1 MQIAHHLAQMLLG
14 QRAPQPGQVPMIAAG
29 FRLYQAVRYSDSA
42 LSRCSLSW
50 LATIAQRGNYVAKHK
65 HNYLSRE
72 ARENEEATTTGG
84 LSAICG

>member
-1 MQIAHHLAQMLLG
+1 MLIW
-14 QRAPQPGQVPMIAAG
+14 RCKFPINVTVPSQ
-29 FRLYQAVRYSDSA
+29 QASACTKPVRYCDSA
-42 LSRCSLSW
+42 LSHCSLSK

-65 HNYLSRE
+65 HNYLSKE